1 MKCSPSM
8 TNLIHRCLRDRSGHF
23 AMMTAITAPMAI
35 VLAAFA
41 VDAGLLYLE
50 KRRAQSLAD
59 LAAISA
65 AANLTNPQAAAMTAM
80 VDNGITSI
88 SLGSLAPTNDESQ
101 GSGLA
106 ASEQRHLIEVERGRY
121 TASPALSPTERFVPG
136 AQPYNA
142 ARVGY
147 RTFGTR
153 YFAGSLI
160 PEPLIEVSAIAS
172 SPAEAAFSV
181 GSRLLSLDGELL
193 NALLGG
199 LTGSGVSLSV
209 MDYNALAAADVSLLS
224 FLDALALEAGLEAGS
239 YREALAAEV
248 TFAQMSRALSRTE
261 GLSGTAKSAAS
272 RLAMQMPAGGGPKLS
287 LGRLID
293 LGTGGQIAQA
303 SIEQIGAEIGVLEL
317 LTTSAVIAGRGKQ
330 VALDLGAGVPGVL
343 AATVSLAIG
352 EPPQHSPWLR
362 VGNGGEIV
370 RTAQTRL
377 ALTVEIGGLGGL
389 LGTRIRLPLYL
400 ELAFAEA
407 RLKSVTCPTGRPD
420 SIRVVV
426 DARPGV
432 ADLYLAE
439 VDVSKLGGF
448 ANPLTRSPARLV
460 QMPLVGV
467 TGQAHAEIS
476 NTTYKSLTF
485 NWNDIQSGKIRQ
497 VSTNQIAQSL
507 VQSLFSG
514 LKLDIN
520 VAGLGLGLPGNLTG
534 LLGQT
539 IGAAAPAID
548 GLLNSLLSTLGIA
561 LGQADVRVHGGNC
574 GRAVLVQ

>member
-1 MKCSPSM
+1 MKRIPPPRDFVRRSVE
-8 TNLIHRCLRDRSGHF
+8 DRSGHF
-23 AMMTAITAPMAI
+23 AMMTAITAPVAI

-41 VDAGLLYLE
+41 VDAGSLYLE

-65 AANLTNPQAAAMTAM
+65 AANLDKPETAAMTAM
-80 VDNGITSI
+80 TDNGIASI
-88 SLGSLAPTNDESQ
+88 SLGSLAPEDDEQAMQQPNVSD
-101 GSGLA
+101 
-106 ASEQRHLIEVERGRY
+106 QRNRIEVERGRY
-121 TASPALSPTERFVPG
+121 LASDALLPGERFVAG

-142 ARVGY
+142 VRVGY
-147 RTFGTR
+147 RTYGTR

-160 PEPLIEVSAIAS
+160 PEPRIKVSAIAA

-181 GSRLLSLDGELL
+181 GSRLLALDGGLL
-193 NALLGG
+193 NTVLGG
-199 LTGSGVSLSV
+199 LLGSGVSLSV
-209 MDYNALAAADVSLLS
+209 MDYNALVAADVSLLS
-224 FLDALALEAGLEAGS
+224 FLDALALEIGLEAGS
-239 YREALAAEV
+239 YHEALDAEI
-248 TFAQMSRALSRTE
+248 TFAQMAKALSKAE
-261 GLSGTAKSAAS
+261 GLPGTAKAAAN
-272 RLAMQMPAGGGPKLS
+272 RLALQMPAGGGPKLQ

-293 LGTGGQIAQA
+293 LGDGSIAQA
-303 SIEQIGAEIGVLEL
+303 SIEQIGADIGVLEL
-317 LTTSAVIAGRGKQ
+317 LTTSAVIAGKGRQ
-330 VALDLGAGVPGVL
+330 VALDLGANLPGLL
-343 AATVSLAIG
+343 AATVTLAIG
-352 EPPQHSPWLR
+352 EPPQHASWFR
-362 VGNGGEIV
+362 VGTGGEIV

-420 SIRVVV
+420 SVKVAV
-426 DARPGV
+426 EARPGI

-439 VDVSKLGGF
+439 VDTSRLSGF
-448 ANPLTRSPARLV
+448 DNPLARSPARLV
-460 QMPLVGV
+460 QMPLVSV
-467 TGQAHAEIS
+467 TAQAHAEIA
-476 NTTYKSLTF
+476 NMGYKTLNFS
-485 NWNDIQSGKIRQ
+485 WGDIQSGKIRQ
-497 VSTNQIAQSL
+497 VSTNQITQSL

-514 LKLDIN
+514 IRLDVN
-520 VAGLGLGLPGNLTG
+520 VVGLGIGLPGNLTG

-561 LGQADVRVHGGNC
+561 LGQADIRVHGANC